1 MHYNSAISPTVR
13 KVAKMEQSVAKV
25 AQAGVAQA
33 GTCSGRIARAEVVE
47 VEVADP
53 DLARLAEHLTE
64 PGEHECLR
72 CFLMRMIRE
81 FGCDGTHRWT
91 IRWRDL
97 RAPRARG
104 LVGRMRRGGGCCDCE
119 VVFNVFPGYPGTG
132 RTAPCGGILRDGSAD
147 PRLLRKSA

>member
-1 MHYNSAISPTVR
+1 
-13 KVAKMEQSVAKV
+13 MEPS
-25 AQAGVAQA
+25 
-33 GTCSGRIARAEVVE
+33 TTEMVE
-47 VEVADP
+47 TE
-53 DLARLAEHLTE
+53 LARLAQYLTE

-104 LVGRMRRGGGCCDCE
+104 LVRRMQQRGGGGCDCE
-119 VVFNVFPGYPGTG
+119 VISSVFPGYPETG
-132 RTAPCGGILRDGSAD
+132 EAAACAGVLRSGSAVPCD
-147 PRLLRKSA
+147 PRSLRKSA

>member
-13 KVAKMEQSVAKV
+13 KVSKMEQSVAKM
-25 AQAGVAQA
+25 AQAGV
-33 GTCSGRIARAEVVE
+33 CVAET
-47 VEVADP
+47 EVADP
-53 DLARLAEHLTE
+53 GLARLAQHLTE
-64 PGEHECLR
+64 PGERECLR

-104 LVGRMRRGGGCCDCE
+104 LVGRMQRRDGGCCDCE
-119 VVFNVFPGYPGTG
+119 VIFNVFPGYPETG
-132 RTAPCGGILRDGSAD
+132 SAAPCASILRGGSAVPRD
-147 PRLLRKSA
+147 SRLLRKSA